1 MSAMIPAN
9 SVHLVGGGNVIKQ
22 GDETPLTFQLNDES
36 GQPVD
41 LAGATVTVRMANSQI
56 VVLTKQVT
64 VNDDNTVSFAITSDE
79 ATGHGEMRLEFVV
92 NKDGKQEIFPA
103 QGFQQ
108 ITIQPSLGGL
118 DSGYVAV
125 ITLEEFERRVNEAV
139 NRADTATDGA
149 IEAMNAANTA
159 AQNVSTATESANQAA
174 ELANGAADKANQAA
188 QNANTLAS
196 NLSQLKTDVSAA
208 TDEANSAATSATQAA
223 TNANTAAQNAT
234 TQANYAKQQ
243 GDYAKAQAELIDRLL
258 DNGSVQSING
268 QTGAVVLGANDI
280 GAIPATEKGVAGG
293 VAKLNEDGKVVD
305 ASGNGVE
312 GKVKSVNG
320 QTGEV
325 NISIPTKTS
334 ELINDSDFVTSQF
347 VTEKVGEV
355 SNELA
360 SHLDDFTTFKEET
373 ENAIGTGTLPTTA
386 QTLKEAIA
394 EVFTNVSNGKRLVG
408 TAIADKD
415 SKVTVPTD
423 PTFSDLASA
432 IGKISTGSQIA
443 TGTLSNPGQKFEVTG
458 IGFRPRIVFGV
469 MLNGGENKE
478 SFIASTDGSVKNQL
492 AFNGVTIYDEP
503 DILNANQKGFYLKQ
517 FSLMFHPGTYV
528 WVAIS

>member
-9 SVHLVGGGNVIKQ
+9 SVHLIGGGNVIKQ

-149 IEAMNAANTA
+149 IEAMKAANTA
-159 AQNVSTATESANQAA
+159 AQFANEKAQAASTAATTVTNAATSATE
-174 ELANGAADKANQAA
+174 AADKANQAA
-188 QNANTLAS
+188 QNATTEAS
-196 NLSQLKTDVSAA
+196 NLSQLKTDVSVA

-243 GDYAKAQAELIDRLL
+243 GDYAKQQGDIAKGIIESGTVA
-258 DNGSVQSING
+258 SVNG

-305 ASGNGVE
+305 ASGNEVE

-334 ELINDSDFVTSQF
+334 ELINDSDFATQQF
-347 VTEKVGEV
+347 VTEKVEEV
-355 SNELA
+355 QDGGKVLADDFAKLRINFIDLAIETETIKAAELTGVNA
-360 SHLDDFTTFKEET
+360 NIFIETFQDLDDVVIERGGYDSV
-373 ENAIGTGTLPTTA
+373 N
-386 QTLKEAIA
+386 
-394 EVFTNVSNGKRLVG
+394 KRLV
-408 TAIADKD
+408 
-415 SKVTVPTD
+415 V
-423 PTFSDLASA
+423 
-432 IGKISTGSQIA
+432 
-443 TGTLSNPGQKFEVTG
+443 
-458 IGFRPRIVFGV
+458 
-469 MLNGGENKE
+469 
-478 SFIASTDGSVKNQL
+478 
-492 AFNGVTIYDEP
+492 
-503 DILNANQKGFYLKQ
+503 
-517 FSLMFHPGTYV
+517 
-528 WVAIS
+528 

>member
-9 SVHLVGGGNVIKQ
+9 SVHLIGGGNVIKQ

-92 NKDGKQEIFPA
+92 NKEGKQEIFPA

-108 ITIQPSLGGL
+108 ITIQPSLGSL

-139 NRADTATDGA
+139 NRAYTATDGA

-159 AQNVSTATESANQAA
+159 AQFANEKAQAASTAA

-188 QNANTLAS
+188 QNATAEAS

-234 TQANYAKQQ
+234 TQANYAKAQ
-243 GDYAKAQAELIDRLL
+243 GDYAKQQGDVVKGIIESGTVA
-258 DNGSVQSING
+258 SVNG
-268 QTGAVVLGANDI
+268 QKGAVVLGANDI

-305 ASGNGVE
+305 ASGNEVE

-325 NISIPTKTS
+325 NIIIPTKTS
-334 ELINDSDFVTSQF
+334 ELVNDSDFATQQF
-347 VTEKVGEV
+347 VAEKVGEV
-355 SNELA
+355 QDGGKVLADDFAKLRINFIDLAIETETLKAAELTGVNA
-360 SHLDDFTTFKEET
+360 NIFIETFQDLDDVILERGGYDSA
-373 ENAIGTGTLPTTA
+373 N
-386 QTLKEAIA
+386 
-394 EVFTNVSNGKRLVG
+394 KRLV
-408 TAIADKD
+408 
-415 SKVTVPTD
+415 V
-423 PTFSDLASA
+423 
-432 IGKISTGSQIA
+432 
-443 TGTLSNPGQKFEVTG
+443 
-458 IGFRPRIVFGV
+458 
-469 MLNGGENKE
+469 
-478 SFIASTDGSVKNQL
+478 
-492 AFNGVTIYDEP
+492 
-503 DILNANQKGFYLKQ
+503 
-517 FSLMFHPGTYV
+517 
-528 WVAIS
+528 

>member
-1 MSAMIPAN
+1 
-9 SVHLVGGGNVIKQ
+9 
-22 GDETPLTFQLNDES
+22 
-36 GQPVD
+36 
-41 LAGATVTVRMANSQI
+41 MANSQI

-92 NKDGKQEIFPA
+92 NKEGKQEIFPA

-108 ITIQPSLGGL
+108 ITIQPSLGSL

-139 NRADTATDGA
+139 NRAYTATDGA

-159 AQNVSTATESANQAA
+159 AQFANEKAQAASTAA

-188 QNANTLAS
+188 QNATAEAS

-234 TQANYAKQQ
+234 TQANYAKAQ
-243 GDYAKAQAELIDRLL
+243 GDYAKQQGDVVKGIIESGTVA
-258 DNGSVQSING
+258 SVNG
-268 QTGAVVLGANDI
+268 QKGAVVLGANDI

-305 ASGNGVE
+305 ASGNEVE

-325 NISIPTKTS
+325 NIIIPTKTS
-334 ELINDSDFVTSQF
+334 ELVNDSDFATQQF
-347 VTEKVGEV
+347 VAEKVGEV
-355 SNELA
+355 QDGGKVLADDFAKLRINFIDLAIETETLKAAELTGVNA
-360 SHLDDFTTFKEET
+360 NIFIETFQDLDDVILERGGYDSA
-373 ENAIGTGTLPTTA
+373 N
-386 QTLKEAIA
+386 
-394 EVFTNVSNGKRLVG
+394 KRLV
-408 TAIADKD
+408 
-415 SKVTVPTD
+415 V
-423 PTFSDLASA
+423 
-432 IGKISTGSQIA
+432 
-443 TGTLSNPGQKFEVTG
+443 
-458 IGFRPRIVFGV
+458 
-469 MLNGGENKE
+469 
-478 SFIASTDGSVKNQL
+478 
-492 AFNGVTIYDEP
+492 
-503 DILNANQKGFYLKQ
+503 
-517 FSLMFHPGTYV
+517 
-528 WVAIS
+528 